1 MIRTLAAAALIL
13 LLTPRT
19 GTAEAKPE
27 GVAGQPAVRPA
38 VYITP
43 ADVARARENMRR
55 FAWAKEVGD
64 GIIRA
69 AEVWA
74 ARDDAW
80 LLAQVPG
87 KGACFAYGFTG
98 CPICGGA
105 WGIWDKA
112 RASFDRPGTVTCENG
127 HVLPDADHPD
137 PGTGYIGP
145 DGRCHYF
152 VGSYNAWVIEKLTL
166 DGAETLATA
175 YSLTGDERFAAKAAL
190 ILDAVAAIY
199 PSCDK
204 GSWDYPS
211 NPPSGR
217 LDRPWYQVSRV
228 LVRLIDH
235 YDRLHA
241 SPSLDRP
248 SVVSGL
254 TRRRNIEDNMLRNG
268 AAYCYEQSQ
277 AGGLNNG
284 EADYLRG
291 VLAAGIC
298 LGIPEYIRWAV
309 DGPFGI
315 LTMLENNVGR
325 DGQYYETSALYA
337 DHARSLY
344 LTFSEPLVNCR
355 VEPYPEGL
363 DLYAHPKFKALL
375 TLANTALDGAGHRP
389 SFGDTAPDVEKRPA
403 TGKTPN
409 PSDLQALEI
418 LLARTPEGPARA
430 GLATLLRRL
439 AGGDVDLSRR
449 TALDARWLLFHAGE
463 VPPAAAAVPKP
474 LAARL
479 EGSHVLGQKGVAVLR
494 AGNRDEARALLL
506 RFGPSLNHGHLDDLN
521 INFFA
526 AGYELTYD
534 LGYDLASTHTQVG
547 WARQT
552 ASHNLVVVDEASQ
565 GPETGGGLR
574 LFASFPG
581 LQVAEASAESGYATR
596 GVDLYRRT
604 CALVGEGPG
613 AYLLDIF
620 RVRGGSRHDYLFH
633 TLGRLSEVSGIAPD
647 SEEKGS
653 LAGPDVE
660 WGNRQINDGDMA
672 GTPNLPYWNPPPGN
686 GYGFL
691 VKPRRAQAPGSWT
704 ADWRLADG
712 TAVRLFAAPQPGTEV
727 VLAEAPGIKPNLPRP
742 HYVIA
747 RRRGEQLTSLF
758 AAVIESAT
766 GEFSVE
772 SLAPISL
779 EGRPGETAAA
789 GFRVMSRGG
798 VEDIIYSSGDD
809 ERRSGGGF
817 IFAGRFIHARFS
829 NGSLEAL
836 RLVGAKTFEGRGW
849 AVRRPASGWEGRVEA
864 VDAAAGRV
872 TTSTP
877 LPVDGSLA
885 GAFASFVRG
894 TGGRS
899 SSYRIARVTGAGTA
913 RTMELDETILLG
925 RGVVDE
931 IRDGRTILSPVPHE
945 FGRGVSRGDSG
956 YFRGALVRSAEGATA
971 VVRSMKPGRSLEIET
986 DDASSFRKG
995 EAFVYEDI
1003 TPGGGFRIEAIT
1015 ALERS
1020 STGVY
1025 ALKGAARPEVMA
1037 PPGHIVRGEGR

>member
-1 MIRTLAAAALIL
+1 MIHALVAAALIL
-13 LLTPRT
+13 LLTPPTR
-19 GTAEAKPE
+19 AAAAKPE
-27 GVAGQPAVRPA
+27 GEAGRPA
-38 VYITP
+38 VHPAVYVTP

-69 AEVWA
+69 AEAWA

-87 KGACFAYGFTG
+87 RGACFAYGFSG
-98 CPICGGA
+98 CPICAAA

-112 RASFDRPGTVTCENG
+112 RASFDRPGTVTCDNG
-127 HVLPDADHPD
+127 HVLPDAAHPD
-137 PGTGYIGP
+137 AGTGWKGP
-145 DGRCHYF
+145 DGRVHYF

-166 DGAETLATA
+166 DAAETLATA

-211 NPPSGR
+211 DPPSGR

-235 YDRLHA
+235 YDRLHG

-248 SVVSGL
+248 SVVTGL

-268 AAYCYEQSQ
+268 AAYCFDHSQ

-291 VLAAGIC
+291 VLAAGLC

-309 DGPFGI
+309 EGPFGI

-325 DGQYYETSALYA
+325 DGQYYETSPLYA

-344 LTFSEPLVNCR
+344 LTFAEPLVNCR

-389 SFGDTAPDVEKRPA
+389 SFGDTAPDIAKRLA
-403 TGKTPN
+403 FGTPN
-409 PSDLQALEI
+409 PSDLLALEI
-418 LLARTPEGPARA
+418 LLARTPGGPERT
-430 GLATLLRRL
+430 GLAALLRRL
-439 AGGDVDLSRR
+439 SGDGLDTARR
-449 TALDARWLLFHAGE
+449 TSLDARWLLFHAGE
-463 VPPAAAAVPKP
+463 VPSAAAAVPEP

-494 AGNRDEARALLL
+494 SGEKNEARALLL

-581 LQVAEASAESGYATR
+581 LQLAEASAEAGYAAR

-604 CALVGEGPG
+604 CALVGEGAG

-633 TLGRLSEVSGIAPD
+633 TLGRLTGVAGIAPGP
-647 SEEKGS
+647 EEKGS
-653 LAGPDVE
+653 LAGPDLE

-672 GTPNLPYWNPPPGN
+672 ATPNKPYWNPPPGN

-691 VKPRRAQAPGSWT
+691 VKPRRAPAPGAWS
-704 ADWRLADG
+704 AEWRLTDG
-712 TAVRLFAAPQPGTEV
+712 TGVRLLSAPQPGTEV
-727 VLAEAPGIKPNLPRP
+727 VQAEAPGIKPNLPRA

-747 RRRGEQLTSLF
+747 RRRGEKLTSLF
-758 AAVIESAT
+758 AAVIEPST

-772 SLAPISL
+772 SLAPIPL
-779 EGRPGETAAA
+779 EGPPGETEAA
-789 GFRVMSRGG
+789 GFRILSRGG
-798 VEDIIYSSGDD
+798 VEDVIYSSADD
-809 ERRSGGGF
+809 RPRSGGGF
-817 IFAGRFIHARFS
+817 AFAGRFIHARFA

-849 AVRRPASGWEGRVEA
+849 IVRRPASGWEGRVES
-864 VDAAAGRV
+864 VDPAAGRV

-877 LPVDGSLA
+877 LPASESLSGSLVSFA
-885 GAFASFVRG
+885 RGA
-894 TGGRS
+894 GGRT
-899 SSYRIARVTGAGTA
+899 SSYRIVRVTGAGTA
-913 RTMELDETILLG
+913 RTLELDETILLG
-925 RGVVDE
+925 RGIVDE
-931 IRDGRTILSPVPHE
+931 IRDGRTISSPVPHE

-956 YFRGALVRSAEGATA
+956 YFRGALVRSASGATA
-971 VVRSMKPGRSLEIET
+971 VVRSMKPAKSLEIET
-986 DDASSFRKG
+986 DDASPFRKG
-995 EAFVYEDI
+995 EAFVYEDVA
-1003 TPGGGFRIEAIT
+1003 PGGGFRIEALMT
-1015 ALERS
+1015 LERS

-1025 ALKGAARPEVMA
+1025 ALKGAAPPEVVA
-1037 PPGHIVRGEGR
+1037 PPGNNVRAADR